1 MTTINNGAA
10 TAAAPVS
17 NLHETRRQLAASK
30 RSHPAGQAAAKRV
43 AAAKKATAELVES
56 MAKDEKPA
64 KAAKA
69 PAKKAPAKAAPAPAK
84 QAGEKQPTKI
94 RWVLDGEKDE
104 KNRAAQH
111 GTGSNGVTYAITG
124 AGDEWTATATSGGK
138 TAVLGEKIGHTKAYT
153 VCVRHHAE
161 ALAA

>member
-1 MTTINNGAA
+1 MTAINNGAA

-43 AAAKKATAELVES
+43 AAAKAATAELVES

-84 QAGEKQPTKI
+84 AASTKI

-111 GTGSNGVTYAITG
+111 AP
-124 AGDEWTATATSGGK
+124 
-138 TAVLGEKIGHTKAYT
+138 
-153 VCVRHHAE
+153 
-161 ALAA
+161 AAMA